1 MVFAYQDLIHFFIVF
16 FGVFFC
22 LTLSSVLFFGQD
34 LEEFGTIFR
43 ATNTCFRMMFGDWD
57 WDSLDKVR
65 RTVAMVWFSAVML
78 LMVLILLNMLLAII
92 MDNYM
97 KVKQK
102 ISDPSLAPSL
112 MKQIQEMVRRRQQ
125 YKAGKRVRLNDI
137 YATFL
142 ARHDGNEKAML
153 RSSMGITPT
162 FLLNTVPNIE
172 TNQATRTLTNA
183 KEDHRKANE
192 KDFELSDLRAESQDD
207 DGVEQISTLQRLD
220 DATRRVRDALLY
232 VQDRVTFY
240 DTVVTDMGAQS
251 KDASGLLARAASASA
266 SAAAESAV
274 SDEVLE
280 YVGTEVARLNYET
293 ATVLGQTLRRVDIR
307 QRHIET
313 RQDDM
318 VTSIREMHQ
327 TLLNLQSD
335 SQSLSNKLRRLNHD
349 QDKVATTSAWG
360 GFARGGVPALF
371 SNCSPDAQEG
381 GAPGLRESR
390 GKMPT

>member
-1 MVFAYQDLIHFFIVF
+1 
-16 FGVFFC
+16 
-22 LTLSSVLFFGQD
+22 
-34 LEEFGTIFR
+34 
-43 ATNTCFRMMFGDWD
+43 
-57 WDSLDKVR
+57 
-65 RTVAMVWFSAVML
+65 
-78 LMVLILLNMLLAII
+78 
-92 MDNYM
+92 M